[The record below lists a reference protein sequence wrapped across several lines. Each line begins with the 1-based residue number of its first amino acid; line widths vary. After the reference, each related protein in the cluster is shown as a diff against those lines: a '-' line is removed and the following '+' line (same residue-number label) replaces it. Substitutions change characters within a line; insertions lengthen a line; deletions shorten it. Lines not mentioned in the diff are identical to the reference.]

1 MPDDA
6 PTPAQPHSAP
16 ASSPRSTPQHEAD
29 TARLQQRYATRAP
42 RSVSHRSLMWTLAV
56 AVLVA
61 GVFVTWIVISGSNRP
76 ATKDV
81 GFELISSSRIT
92 ADFEVSKDP
101 DDVVR
106 CGVEALNEN
115 YAVVGYTETTIAEVD
130 PERVVG
136 RTSAHRVE
144 IRTTNQANSA
154 QVTQCWLVD

>member
-1 MPDDA
+1 MGA
-6 PTPAQPHSAP
+6 
-16 ASSPRSTPQHEAD
+16 
-29 TARLQQRYATRAP
+29 
-42 RSVSHRSLMWTLAV
+42 VVV
-56 AVLVA
+56 AVLVCA
-61 GVFVTWIVISGSNRP
+61 FVIWLVVTEAARP
-76 ATKDV
+76 TTKDV

-92 ADFEVSKDP
+92 ADFEVTKDP

-115 YAVVGYTETTIAEVD
+115 YAVVGYAETTIAEVA

-154 QVTQCWLVD
+154 QVVKCWVVD